1 MASPII
7 YNFSKIQK
15 RFNAY
20 EKTQANFAGKVALT
34 RLGKELK
41 GKDGLIA
48 RSYKGG
54 HGLQK
59 FKSAVFFT
67 LNSTFTKQ
75 QGLVLDVGVKDER
88 AITKGNPASKYL
100 FPVIGGGS
108 TKAYDTL
115 FTQYLRN
122 RNLINKGDYPYAV
135 RDNRFIK
142 LGKNGRVT
150 KSTYSNTMIGLPKTR
165 DIEVKARSRK
175 NGKIQDARVIAF
187 KTTTAAG
194 KYNKGIYREHTP
206 SSGKY
211 RSYLKPL
218 FIFKEIPTQKGK
230 FTFRQRVKFFADKK
244 AFKYWSQEIKRLAK
258 E

>member
-1 MASPII
+1 MAALI

-34 RLGKELK
+34 KLGKELK

-54 HGLQK
+54 HGLEK

-67 LNSTFTKQ
+67 LNSTFIKQ
-75 QGLVLDVGVKDER
+75 QGLVLDVGVKDQK
-88 AITKGNPASKYL
+88 AITKGNPASRYL
-100 FPVIGGGS
+100 YPVIGGGS

-122 RNLINKGDYPYAV
+122 RNLINKSDYPYAV

-150 KSTYSNTMIGLPKTR
+150 KSTYSNTMIGLAKTR
-165 DIEVKARSRK
+165 DKEIKARSK
-175 NGKIQDARVIAF
+175 ENGKIQDARVIAF

-194 KYNKGIYREHTP
+194 KYKKGIYREHTP

-211 RSYLKPL
+211 KSYLKPL
-218 FIFKEIPTQKGK
+218 FVFKEIPTQKGK
-230 FTFRQRVKFFADKK
+230 FTFKQRVKFFADKK
-244 AFKYWSQEIKRLAK
+244 VFKYWSREIKRLAK

>member
-1 MASPII
+1 MASPLV

-67 LNSTFTKQ
+67 LSSTFTKQ
-75 QGLVLDVGVKDER
+75 RGLALDVGVKDER

-150 KSTYSNTMIGLPKTR
+150 KSTYSNTMIGLAKTR
-165 DIEVKARSRK
+165 DKELKARSRK

-194 KYNKGIYREHTP
+194 KYKKGIYREHTP

-211 RSYLKPL
+211 KSYLKPL
-218 FIFKEIPTQKGK
+218 FIFKEIPTQKCK

-244 AFKYWSQEIKRLAK
+244 AFKYWSQEIKRLAN

>member
-1 MASPII
+1 MAALI

-34 RLGKELK
+34 KLGKELK

-54 HGLQK
+54 HGLEK

-75 QGLVLDVGVKDER
+75 QGLVLDVGVKDQR
-88 AITKGNPASKYL
+88 AITKGNPASRYL
-100 FPVIGGGS
+100 YPVIGGGS

-122 RNLINKGDYPYAV
+122 RNLMNKSDYPYAV
-135 RDNRFIK
+135 RSNSLIK

-150 KSTYSNTMIGLPKTR
+150 KSTYSNTMIGLAKTR
-165 DIEVKARSRK
+165 DKELKARSKK

-211 RSYLKPL
+211 KSYLKPL
-218 FIFKEIPTQKGK
+218 FVFKEIPTQKGK
-230 FTFRQRVKFFADKK
+230 FTFKQRVKFFADKK
-244 AFKYWSQEIKRLAK
+244 VFKYWSREIKRLAK